1 MGDQYSQKFNLPLL
15 LAQGDLD
22 IALVAAENGHFTV
35 GKYFDLLSKFVEAA
49 PKVIE
54 ALTAIIHFKA
64 VKNDFQTLADMKKT
78 LEGLCCRKFTPVIG
92 SILDTYEGTSGEKG
106 NVVFAAD
113 CAKTLLGDF
122 ERLYLR
128 IMKAVNPGKSE
139 NLAEV
144 SISDGVTYGNYHAS
158 FDTPLKV
165 VLENL
170 IHEEANRK
178 LRILAV
184 DDAPVILKTISVALS
199 GEYKVYTLSNPLFV
213 EKFLQQITPEL
224 FLLDYK
230 MPGLNGFELI
240 PIIRKFEEHKDTP
253 IIFLTSMGT
262 NDYVSAA
269 AMLGASDFVIKPFQ
283 GNVLREKIAK
293 HIVRKKLF

>member
-1 MGDQYSQKFNLPLL
+1 M
-15 LAQGDLD
+15 
-22 IALVAAENGHFTV
+22 
-35 GKYFDLLSKFVEAA
+35 
-49 PKVIE
+49 
-54 ALTAIIHFKA
+54 
-64 VKNDFQTLADMKKT
+64 
-78 LEGLCCRKFTPVIG
+78 
-92 SILDTYEGTSGEKG
+92 
-106 NVVFAAD
+106 VFAAE
-113 CAKTLLGDF
+113 CAEKLMVDF
-122 ERLYLR
+122 ERFYIR
-128 IMKAVNPGKSE
+128 TMKAVNPGKPE
-139 NLAEV
+139 NPSDV
-144 SISDGVTYGNYHAS
+144 SIADDAAYTHYLAS
-158 FDTPLKV
+158 FDKPLKA

-170 IHEEANRK
+170 ILEEANRK
-178 LRILAV
+178 MKILAV

-199 GEYKVYTLSNPLFV
+199 NEYKVYTLSNPLFV
-213 EKFLQQITPEL
+213 EKFLEQITPEL

-293 HIVRKKLF
+293 HIVRTKLF